1 LIDYNNRLLQTRA
14 PANLHPRRT
23 WLQLFSPNPPF
34 QPRAP
39 LAMQDPRSVRK
50 HLLVDP
56 LRRRSN
62 LRVRFRMHT
71 LSMCTLG
78 LHPPTRVFNAVPA
91 KTDVQFPLAKAFLAE
106 KYPDESSLDA
116 VIGVDLHHTPPPG
129 SSSPLVQPRSR
140 PRRGAGCTPPPRLG
154 RLLPS
159 WQVSC
164 VVTANET
171 WCGCSSIPHG
181 EVALPRFTN
190 RPS

>member
-1 LIDYNNRLLQTRA
+1 
-14 PANLHPRRT
+14 
-23 WLQLFSPNPPF
+23 
-34 QPRAP
+34 
-39 LAMQDPRSVRK
+39 MQDPRSVRK

-116 VIGVDLHHTPPPG
+116 VIGVDLHHTPP
-129 SSSPLVQPRSR
+129 
-140 PRRGAGCTPPPRLG
+140 
-154 RLLPS
+154 RLLFATGTTEEQAAPWRRLYAPAKIRKTAPELAGKLRCHCKRNMVWLFINSS
-159 WQVSC
+159 W
-164 VVTANET
+164 
-171 WCGCSSIPHG
+171 
-181 EVALPRFTN
+181 
-190 RPS
+190 